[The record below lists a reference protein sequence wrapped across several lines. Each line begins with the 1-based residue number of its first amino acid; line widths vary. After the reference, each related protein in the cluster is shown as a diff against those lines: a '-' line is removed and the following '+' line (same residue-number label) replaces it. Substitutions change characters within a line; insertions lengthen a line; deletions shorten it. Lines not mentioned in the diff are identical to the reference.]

1 MDKYDKPTAS
11 WLKNP
16 WLYIAVTFVW
26 TWGFWGLGV
35 LLGITMTSPYG
46 IVIGFMG
53 VIGPMVTGIGFTY
66 LTKNKTGQRD
76 YWWRVID
83 FKRIGL
89 KWLLIV
95 LLFTPILNSLSALI
109 DFVLGG
115 TGAVWGESITTFT
128 TNPMAL
134 VLSLVFA
141 SLTPFIEELGWRGY
155 LLDRFQEKRSALMAS
170 LIIGL
175 AWALWHLPLFFIEG
189 TYQASLGIGTQ
200 AFWLFNIAIIPLSF
214 VFTWVYNNTQYSIL
228 AAFLLH
234 AMVNF
239 TGELFDITP
248 RANTISTFLWIVAAL
263 GITLFWGAKS
273 FTHQSA
279 EQLTKPAQKVSV

>member
-1 MDKYDKPTAS
+1 MNSYDKATTS
-11 WLKNP
+11 RLKNP
-16 WLYIAVTFVW
+16 WLYIVVTFVW
-26 TWGFWGLGV
+26 TWAFWGLGI
-35 LLGITMTSPYG
+35 LLGISMTSPYAF
-46 IVIGFMG
+46 VIAFMG

-66 LTKNKTGQRD
+66 LTKNKEGQLD
-76 YWWRVID
+76 YWRRVID

-89 KWLLIV
+89 RWLLII
-95 LLFTPILNSLSALI
+95 LLFVPVLNGLSALI
-109 DFVLGG
+109 DLILGG
-115 TGAVWGESITTFT
+115 TGAVWGKSMTTFT

-155 LLDRFQEKRSALMAS
+155 LLERFQEKRSALTAS

-175 AWALWHLPLFFIEG
+175 AWALWHLPLFFIGG

-200 AFWLFNIAIIPLSF
+200 AFWLFMLGIVPLSF
-214 VFTWVYNNTQYSIL
+214 VFTWVYNNTQRSIL

-239 TGELFDITP
+239 TGELFDISA
-248 RANTISTFLWIVAAL
+248 RANTISTLLWVIAAL
-263 GITLFWGAKS
+263 GITLFWGPKN
-273 FTHQSA
+273 FTHQSKG
-279 EQLTKPAQKVSV
+279 QLTKPAQKASA